1 MTDLLL
7 KCVCAGSHGVGKTSI
22 ITRYIHNTFN
32 SHHSSTIGIEF
43 NLRQIQLQDGRTI
56 RLQLWEM
63 APQREFKT
71 ITTAFYRGSA
81 AVLLVFNLGSRAS
94 FDGLVSPPCVA

>member
-71 ITTAFYRGSA
+71 ITTGLSRFCFLSWVGRCASGLQPREPR
-81 AVLLVFNLGSRAS
+81 LV
-94 FDGLVSPPCVA
+94 